1 MDGQSYEAGVRFGND
16 CFVRFEYIAE
26 GHIVEVTVID
36 PEKTYNGS
44 IILNDEE

>member
-36 PEKTYNGS
+36 PENTYTGS